1 MLKRVVHQF
10 FLTFLIIS
18 ICLILFT
25 WYRLPANNLVM
36 HASENEQIND
46 HCMELNILIVSILHF
61 IILNNLSGRDT
72 YWYCLV
78 YMIKFIAERPGD
90 GKIKGTTGARQC
102 SIDAFSARNGNNN
115 ESKLPSNT

>member
-1 MLKRVVHQF
+1 
-10 FLTFLIIS
+10 
-18 ICLILFT
+18 
-25 WYRLPANNLVM
+25 M

-78 YMIKFIAERPGD
+78 YMIKFIAERPSD